1 MSALIAWMFRSG
13 PRLVLVLVGLFA
25 ALLLGGWLLSG
36 HGRSGGGTAAT
47 TRATSSAVGLPEVG
61 PATDVA
67 VRFATLWAAKPANQ
81 TKTQW
86 LDALRP
92 LATQQLAAGLA
103 YTDPANLPGG
113 RPSGAPTVR
122 FVSTASTLIAVPLS
136 AGAPVLVTVVQDGGQ
151 WRVADIQPSVGD

>member
-1 MSALIAWMFRSG
+1 VSAVIAWMFRSG
-13 PRLVLVLVGLFA
+13 PRLVLVLVGLVA
-25 ALLLGGWLLSG
+25 VLLLGGWLLSG
-36 HGRSGGGTAAT
+36 HGPSGGRTGAGTST
-47 TRATSSAVGLPEVG
+47 TSSAVGLPEVG

-86 LDALRP
+86 LEGLRP

-113 RPSGAPTVR
+113 KPNGTPTVR

-136 AGAPVLVTVVQDGGQ
+136 GGGPVLVTVVQDGGQ
-151 WRVADIQPSVGD
+151 WRVADIQPAVGD